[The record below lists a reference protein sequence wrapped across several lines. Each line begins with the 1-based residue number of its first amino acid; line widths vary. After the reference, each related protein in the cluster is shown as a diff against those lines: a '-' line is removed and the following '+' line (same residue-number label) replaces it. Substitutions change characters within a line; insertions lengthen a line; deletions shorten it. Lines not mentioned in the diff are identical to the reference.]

1 MPLADTIRSELPA
14 EARIVSVT
22 GPDPTL
28 LNLARRQ
35 GWLIS
40 NKKLTSE
47 RIAKL
52 KRAGAS
58 HITGSFHWEESYRP
72 LPKERRTMLEK
83 LTASS
88 SGAWIDPRQQT
99 FLLPIEGLPANF

>member
-1 MPLADTIRSELPA
+1 MPLAQTIRRELPA
-14 EARIVSVT
+14 DARIVSVS

-28 LNLARRQ
+28 LNLSRRR

-40 NKKLTSE
+40 NKKLTPD

-58 HITGSFHWEESYRP
+58 HITGGFNWEETYRP
-72 LPKERRTMLEK
+72 LPKEQRTLLEK
-83 LTASS
+83 LAASS
-88 SGAWIDPRQQT
+88 SGAWVDPRQQT
-99 FLLPIEGLPANF
+99 YLLPIEGLPENF